1 MQQVIVPFFFNKP
14 FRLSAD
20 EKAMFLA
27 CADKA
32 TASLKRNQKRD
43 SLLGPVSYL
52 RLLGGLA
59 TYAFLLRHIAAGR
72 RVRYF
77 APFHPAGCM
86 AAFLG
91 HAEVLRIFERHG
103 VPLESLTWSWHNDAG
118 RVKALVK
125 AGFRVNQRIWEDAS
139 PLHMAI
145 RYGRDEI
152 ARFLLRHGAV
162 NRDLSGRVQRVEPW
176 MIGMRKPASP

>member
-1 MQQVIVPFFFNKP
+1 MKRNNLQHLPFFFNRP
-14 FRLSAD
+14 FRLSAS
-20 EKAMFLA
+20 EKALFLS

-43 SLLGPVSYL
+43 SFFSSIPVF

-59 TYAFLLRHIAAGR
+59 IYAFLLRHIAAGR

-91 HAEVLRIFERHG
+91 HAEVLHIFEGHG
-103 VPLESLTWSWHNDAG
+103 VPLEALSWSWRKPNVLDFAVMG
-118 RVKALVK
+118 RNYALVK
-125 AGFRVNQRIWEDAS
+125 DLPFATAAMKS
-139 PLHMAI
+139 PATCC
-145 RYGRDEI
+145 
-152 ARFLLRHGAV
+152 AT
-162 NRDLSGRVQRVEPW
+162 EPSTATCTGESALW
-176 MIGMRKPASP
+176 SRG